1 VYFVG
6 TIIRAAAIYSSHLL
20 EKIEINSSVFQ
31 SLLFQNYK
39 GAPYEIRGSDS
50 GFRKVASLLGF
61 QAVSAGTWW
70 LLLGM
75 FNFE

>member
-31 SLLFQNYK
+31 TRPTGSSEFIISKLQRRSL
-39 GAPYEIRGSDS
+39 RDS
-50 GFRKVASLLGF
+50 RF
-61 QAVSAGTWW
+61 W
-70 LLLGM
+70 
-75 FNFE
+75 